1 MALEDV
7 VDPVGA
13 TLEIVGVAIV
23 AGGTLL
29 SLAAMAL
36 RWLRHRTPGRPQP
49 DAPPTAAASAPE
61 TGEIETGGAGGT
73 ETGGAAGGI
82 HSGSGANTGNGD
94 GGDEASGDTRSLYV
108 EGRRSVGRSIL
119 LGIEVLVAGDI
130 IRTVAVSPSFTSVGV
145 LAGIVAIRTFLSF
158 TLEVEITGQWPWQ
171 QQPRESASGEI

>member
-13 TLEIVGVAIV
+13 ALEIVGVAIV

-29 SLAAMAL
+29 SLAVMAWQ
-36 RWLRHRTPGRPQP
+36 WLRHRSRTHPQEG
-49 DAPPTAAASAPE
+49 APPSD
-61 TGEIETGGAGGT
+61 
-73 ETGGAAGGI
+73 
-82 HSGSGANTGNGD
+82 GD
-94 GGDEASGDTRSLYV
+94 ARRDSRSLYV

-171 QQPRESASGEI
+171 QPPRESASGEI

>member
-1 MALEDV
+1 MALEHV

-13 TLEIVGVAIV
+13 ALEIVGVAIV

-29 SLAAMAL
+29 SLAAMSV
-36 RWLRHRTPGRPQP
+36 RWFRQQRSRP
-49 DAPPTAAASAPE
+49 AGASE
-61 TGEIETGGAGGT
+61 LGDDDRNGQ
-73 ETGGAAGGI
+73 
-82 HSGSGANTGNGD
+82 GSRN
-94 GGDEASGDTRSLYV
+94 LYV

-171 QQPRESASGEI
+171 QEPRESASSEI

>member
-13 TLEIVGVAIV
+13 ALEIVGVAIV

-29 SLAAMAL
+29 SLGAMGV
-36 RWLRHRTPGRPQP
+36 RWLRHQRSRP
-49 DAPPTAAASAPE
+49 
-61 TGEIETGGAGGT
+61 AG
-73 ETGGAAGGI
+73 
-82 HSGSGANTGNGD
+82 
-94 GGDEASGDTRSLYV
+94 ASGLGDDDAGDSRNLYV

-171 QQPRESASGEI
+171 QEPRESASGEV

>member
-13 TLEIVGVAIV
+13 ALEIVGVVIV

-29 SLAAMAL
+29 SLGAMGV
-36 RWLRHRTPGRPQP
+36 RWLRHQRLRPDSSSGPG
-49 DAPPTAAASAPE
+49 DDDSA
-61 TGEIETGGAGGT
+61 GAG
-73 ETGGAAGGI
+73 
-82 HSGSGANTGNGD
+82 
-94 GGDEASGDTRSLYV
+94 TRNLYV
-108 EGRRSVGRSIL
+108 QGRRSVGRSIL

-171 QQPRESASGEI
+171 QEPRESASGEI